1 MLRSLDSTRV
11 LLILRKQTLFLLL
24 AVIVCALGLFFPIGS
39 IAPEG
44 MGTDSMVYNLGVV
57 TGEGGLAVSATCI
70 PLFVLLSV
78 TAILSLVTIFLY
90 KNRKVQMSICK
101 CTMLL
106 QVLWVIDY
114 VLILLGIIPIPEVQG
129 KMGIEFAACLPI
141 VSLILVAMAYKGVN
155 DDEKLVKAADRIR

>member
-1 MLRSLDSTRV
+1 M
-11 LLILRKQTLFLLL
+11 IQRKQTLFLLL

-106 QVLWVIDY
+106 
-114 VLILLGIIPIPEVQG
+114 
-129 KMGIEFAACLPI
+129 PI
-141 VSLILVAMAYKGVN
+141 VCCFFWGCFISTFPSVACFRCRRRPLYRRER
-155 DDEKLVKAADRIR
+155 EKVFGLNTL

>member
-1 MLRSLDSTRV
+1 M
-11 LLILRKQTLFLLL
+11 IQRKQTLFLLL
-24 AVIVCALGLFFPIGS
+24 AVIVCALALFFPIGS
-39 IAPEG
+39 IAPEE

-57 TGEGGLAVSATCI
+57 TGEGALAVSATCI

-101 CTMLL
+101 NAMLL
-106 QVLWVIDY
+106 NALWVLDY
-114 VLILLGIIPIPEVQG
+114 ALILFGIIPVPEVEG
-129 KMGIEFAACLPI
+129 KVNIEFAACLPL
-141 VSLILVAMAYKGVN
+141 VSIILLAMAYKGVN

>member
-1 MLRSLDSTRV
+1 M
-11 LLILRKQTLFLLL
+11 IQRKQTLFLLL

-44 MGTDSMVYNLGVV
+44 MGTDSMVYNLG
-57 TGEGGLAVSATCI
+57 GLAVSATCI

-90 KNRKVQMSICK
+90 KNRKVQMTICK

-129 KMGIEFAACLPI
+129 KMDIEFAACLPI